1 MKKYNWKK
9 LNKKKKGT
17 DERFLFSFKGF
28 EERISLLEKL
38 YQRRVRLPS
47 WYSYIIIQK
56 FFISISFL

>member
-1 MKKYNWKK
+1 MN
-9 LNKKKKGT
+9 GS
-17 DERFLFSFKGF
+17 FFSFKGF

-47 WYSYIIIQK
+47 WYGYIIIQI